1 MHIWS
6 LNKIW
11 AIPLSHISRFFL
23 LKLSSFV
30 KLHTLTLN
38 RVHQLRIEWLCHSR
52 RNNMVQI
59 KKSVLVKPP
68 HWEPEKVAPYG
79 WRVLH
84 LKLRS
89 VEDIKRWT
97 NILDQVDS
105 SPFIRN
111 KTLDK
116 RGVKNGLCQKNTL
129 YLFFLLLLRSPPV
142 LAIPFVHFSIGIMF
156 MVELYFSLLPLIPN
170 EVNRGYYAFW
180 TIFFRVKP
188 AKAMAMENIFVF
200 QPTAH

>member
-23 LKLSSFV
+23 LKFLSFV

-105 SPFIRN
+105 SPLP
-111 KTLDK
+111 KK
-116 RGVKNGLCQKNTL
+116 
-129 YLFFLLLLRSPPV
+129 Y
-142 LAIPFVHFSIGIMF
+142 SIYSSSYSCA
-156 MVELYFSLLPLIPN
+156 LHQSWPYHLS
-170 EVNRGYYAFW
+170 
-180 TIFFRVKP
+180 IF
-188 AKAMAMENIFVF
+188 
-200 QPTAH
+200 Q